1 VLDLL
6 GFVPSTSR
14 KENGGA
20 QIFSLPYLKI
30 EIWGPSAR
38 FEAALGAKARV
49 ILSGFLGTTEVEPG
63 YKAVV
68 PERICC
74 SE

>member
-1 VLDLL
+1 MVA
-6 GFVPSTSR
+6 PR
-14 KENGGA
+14 
-20 QIFSLPYLKI
+20 FSLSHTSNI
-30 EIWGPSAR
+30 EISGPSAR

-49 ILSGFLGTTEVEPG
+49 ILSCFLGTTEVEPG